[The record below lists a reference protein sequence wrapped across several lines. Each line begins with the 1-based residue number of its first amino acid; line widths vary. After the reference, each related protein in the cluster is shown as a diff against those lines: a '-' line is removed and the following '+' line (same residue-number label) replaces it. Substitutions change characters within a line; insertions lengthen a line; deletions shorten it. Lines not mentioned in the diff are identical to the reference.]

1 MNYWLHR
8 ISHHAEVSYPLLK
21 EGYLSTGWAYIPNPK
36 DFIKDKNL
44 FENEFK
50 NYKPRSRFSLKRFV
64 YGMNKGDYIVVPTSG
79 KFSVYEIINEF
90 VLAPDDLNVDNL
102 KDWNN
107 NKIILGND
115 KRLYKNDDSQKSNA
129 IDLGFFRK
137 VKPVAIG
144 ISRNKFA
151 DQKLVSRL
159 KIRDTNAL
167 MNDLGKNIEEAITNF
182 NNNKPIDLH
191 SIIVDNHVKTTLKL
205 IQDNLDDSKFEK
217 LIKWYFEKA
226 GANNVVIPAKNESDK
241 EGDADIVA
249 TFESIKTIIY
259 VQAKKHKGETSQWA
273 LNQINDYVTHKE
285 ESTDDGYSKLAWVVS
300 TADTFSEICE
310 EKAKLAGVQLING
323 LQFSQM
329 LLEVGIGDLDSA
341 FN

>member
-1 MNYWLHR
+1 LNYWLHR
-8 ISHHAEVSYPLLK
+8 ISHHAEVSYPLIK
-21 EGYLSTGWAYIPNPK
+21 EGYLSTGWACVPNPK

-44 FENEFK
+44 FETEFK
-50 NYKPRSRFSLKRFV
+50 TYKPRSRFSLKRFV
-64 YGMNKGDYIVVPTSG
+64 YGMVKGDYVIVPTSG
-79 KFSVYEIINEF
+79 KFSVFEIMDES
-90 VLAPDDLNVDNL
+90 VLTPEDLTIGNL

-115 KRLYKNDDSQKSNA
+115 KRLYKNDDTQKSNA

-137 VKPVAIG
+137 VKPVATG

-151 DQKLVSRL
+151 DQKLISRL
-159 KIRDTNAL
+159 KIRETNAL
-167 MNDLGKNIEEAITNF
+167 INDLGKSIEEAILNF

-191 SIIVDNHVKTTLKL
+191 SMIIDNHVNATLKL
-205 IQDNLDDSKFEK
+205 IHDNLDDSKFEK
-217 LIKWYFEKA
+217 LVKWYFKKA
-226 GANNVVIPAKNESDK
+226 GASNVIIPAKNESDK
-241 EGDADIVA
+241 EGDADIIA

-259 VQAKKHKGETSQWA
+259 VQAKKHKGETPQWA
-273 LNQINDYVTHKE
+273 LNQINDYISHKE
-285 ESTDDGYSKLAWVVS
+285 ESTDDGYSKIGWVIS
-300 TADTFSEICE
+300 SANKFSNECE
-310 EKAKLAGVQLING
+310 DKAKIAGVQLING